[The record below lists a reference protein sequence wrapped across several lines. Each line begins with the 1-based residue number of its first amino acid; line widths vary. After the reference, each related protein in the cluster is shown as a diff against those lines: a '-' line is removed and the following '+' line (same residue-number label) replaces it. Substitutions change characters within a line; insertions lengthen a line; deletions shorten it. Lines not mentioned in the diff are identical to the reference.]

1 LLFGQQLSFR
11 EGTMNGDSLHRI
23 VFFTVLYL
31 SAFLLNFFWES
42 GQGLLYIAH
51 QEFAARVYVPMMVQM
66 SLLDALSITGLYL
79 LTSLVARS
87 LVWRIDVRNLALFS
101 LSGAVAAWSVEY
113 VSVNLLHIWA
123 YTSAM
128 PMLFMVGLSPLLQ
141 LSLTGLLSI
150 FVARGSAGF
159 ANE

>member
-1 LLFGQQLSFR
+1 
-11 EGTMNGDSLHRI
+11 MNGDARHHI

-51 QEFAARVYVPMMVQM
+51 QEFAARVYVPMMAQM

-79 LTSLVARS
+79 LTSLFARS
-87 LVWRIDVRNLALFS
+87 LVWRPDVRNLALFS
-101 LSGAVAAWSVEY
+101 LSGAFGAWSVEY
-113 VSVNLLHIWA
+113 VSVNFLHIWA
-123 YTSAM
+123 YTSGM

-141 LSLTGLLSI
+141 LSITGLVSI
-150 FVARGSAGF
+150 FIARGSAGF
-159 ANE
+159 TNE